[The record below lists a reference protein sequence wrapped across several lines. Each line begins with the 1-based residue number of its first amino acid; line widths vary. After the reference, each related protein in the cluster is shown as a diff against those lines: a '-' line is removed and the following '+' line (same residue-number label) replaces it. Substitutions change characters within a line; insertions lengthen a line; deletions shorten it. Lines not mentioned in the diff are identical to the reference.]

1 VQRTITTD
9 NVGPAARRA
18 PGIVLQGHSPGRCL
32 DPIAGEVV
40 VQHSFDPL
48 FLILVYMTVGLTAVA
63 AALVWV

>member
-1 VQRTITTD
+1 
-9 NVGPAARRA
+9 
-18 PGIVLQGHSPGRCL
+18 
-32 DPIAGEVV
+32 V